1 MSRNITR
8 GDGTSGER
16 TSSVNYLA
24 SEQQHAQPT
33 SLVSSARLLLLYLV
47 EVGLA
52 ILRDILCYSILGHV
66 MHIYSYV

>member
-16 TSSVNYLA
+16 TSSVNYLT

-33 SLVSSARLLLLYLV
+33 SLVSSARLLYLV

-52 ILRDILCYSILGHV
+52 ILRDILCYSMLGRV